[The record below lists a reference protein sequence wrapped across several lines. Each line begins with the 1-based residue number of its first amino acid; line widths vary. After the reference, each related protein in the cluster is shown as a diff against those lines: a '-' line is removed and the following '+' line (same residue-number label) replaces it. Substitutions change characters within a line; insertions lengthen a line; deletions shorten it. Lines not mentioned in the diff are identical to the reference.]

1 MRFGPKFVGGSAVR
15 PPDVDGCE
23 MTCTGPI
30 TTTARTADSR
40 TTSRRIA
47 PPHAHFYNR
56 DADVTRDSRAT
67 LPEAKR
73 RSQVTNRDV
82 ALGRHSIS
90 AITRAGADSVFHF
103 AGRAITL
110 TLDGMSCRFVRYS
123 IWYTTFACGERSEA
137 ENRCAARM

>member
-73 RSQVTNRDV
+73 RSQATNRDV
-82 ALGRHSIS
+82 EERFRQAFRPREEIRSGSSGPPCRCPVETDNNRGPVSFRLVSVHSRI
-90 AITRAGADSVFHF
+90 A
-103 AGRAITL
+103 
-110 TLDGMSCRFVRYS
+110 
-123 IWYTTFACGERSEA
+123 
-137 ENRCAARM
+137 

>member
-15 PPDVDGCE
+15 PPDVDGCA

-73 RSQVTNRDV
+73 RSQATNRD
-82 ALGRHSIS
+82 RHE
-90 AITRAGADSVFHF
+90 APERVDETDLLDGPLARFQQHRAGDDDRHAHRARHGHVP
-103 AGRAITL
+103 GRAPL
-110 TLDGMSCRFVRYS
+110 SLRHPAPGQDR
-123 IWYTTFACGERSEA
+123 E
-137 ENRCAARM
+137 